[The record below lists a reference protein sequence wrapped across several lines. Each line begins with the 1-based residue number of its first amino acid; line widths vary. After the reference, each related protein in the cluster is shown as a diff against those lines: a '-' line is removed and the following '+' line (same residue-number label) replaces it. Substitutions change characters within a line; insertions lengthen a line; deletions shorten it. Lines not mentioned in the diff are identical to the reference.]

1 MPQSY
6 SGDLRERVIG
16 TVEAGASR
24 REAAELFEISVSSA
38 IRWVQRWRE
47 EGSSEPKPRGGSCSA
62 LENHAKRILALAAAA
77 RFRFTRPLL
86 TPSLY
91 PSDGRTDTDLEQLG
105 RLASRRP
112 RFDCSDYSLTQVTRV
127 RLWHRWP
134 PTGESMSIDL

>member
-1 MPQSY
+1 SSARVSKPSNRRSSGFAKRPCLY
-6 SGDLRERVIG
+6 SSSANASSARRERSPP
-16 TVEAGASR
+16 A
-24 REAAELFEISVSSA
+24 
-38 IRWVQRWRE
+38 
-47 EGSSEPKPRGGSCSA
+47 
-62 LENHAKRILALAAAA
+62 
-77 RFRFTRPLL
+77 FRFTRPLL

-134 PTGESMSIDL
+134 PTGESMPADLLISMD